1 MHLVDNIEGWGNLM
15 CICHGFMIFGYQYS
29 TSQHHAVYW
38 ELKSKCFSSGYL
50 SGRKEELR
58 SPRAFSSTVIIPA
71 QANRYKGAGHLTCP
85 SSRLAMF
92 PVGSARYCCSRLP
105 ARLQYYCKAFGSWTI
120 FLSIIVDL
128 YCIIVCY
135 LTFRYYI

>member
-1 MHLVDNIEGWGNLM
+1 MKSKMYPVR
-15 CICHGFMIFGYQYS
+15 CHGCMIFCYQYS

-38 ELKSKCFSSGYL
+38 ELKSKCFSSRYL
-50 SGRKEELR
+50 SGREELR

-71 QANRYKGAGHLTCP
+71 QGNRYKGAGHLTWP
-85 SSRLAMF
+85 SSRLTVF
-92 PVGSARYCCSRLP
+92 PVGSARYCCSQLHS
-105 ARLQYYCKAFGSWTI
+105 RLQYLCKAFGSQTI